1 MKCRFVAAI
10 LACLV
15 ALPLAGAAETVAAV
29 SPLLQVSEALL
40 TASTG
45 TVGATVTVSATT
57 TVSVTETVKPK
68 TAAGESQQKQVAVQ
82 VALPPAQPAPAA
94 AQPIQNLEIQTD
106 GVSAIFIN
114 SNVTIEGNTIT
125 NSVNAPPAE
134 APGQPAAGGGRGPG
148 RKPKK
153 KEPKPYA
160 YKKLIEDATQS
171 GGIVTV
177 WEKPEKL
184 YWEIPRSLLGKK
196 LLLQAK
202 LSSGLGVNGVYPGA
216 VLGDVVITLE
226 EDRKK
231 LLLKEINVRLRA
243 RDKDSPLHRAVERS
257 FTDSI
262 LASLPIAATQPE
274 TGAPVVD
281 IRSLLLGD
289 FLKVSQAASA
299 AGGGGFSVDAGGS
312 KIEGFKL
319 FPENIQTRVRYHFKS
334 GGAGVS
340 EVVPD
345 GRSLF
350 LTANIGLRTLPETGY
365 ISRQADERVGYF
377 IEAFEDFT
385 SDDPRTRYVRFITA
399 HNVQKASPEAEVSAP
414 KEPLTVWVENT
425 VPNEYRDAVKRGVL
439 FWNQAFDEI
448 GFKDAVVCKMQPDDA
463 DWDAED
469 TRFNVIHWNASRSSS
484 YAGLAQW
491 AGNPLTGEILD
502 FDVMIEG
509 EVIRDVERRRPILD
523 PDSLA
528 ELEREPRDVRQCTYG
543 RALANQ
549 MSMGITVLQAR
560 GVIGD
565 ATDVH
570 RMIDEYIVQLVA
582 HEVGHCLGL
591 RHNFKASTLH
601 EHKDLHNRELTDKEG
616 LVSSVMDYAPLNIAP
631 EGVEQGSYSP
641 TTMGPYDKWAIAY
654 GYTPLSATAE
664 ADVRTELAV
673 IADRASEPGLIYG
686 TDEDLWFQG
695 TPSGIDPTVEWFD
708 LGREPLDYYESMF
721 ETLSSTWPKIPEII
735 EKDGNYYDSR
745 YAMVRLLGYY
755 SISARKIARYVGGQ
769 YMSRAPRVGQS
780 ETGLPFK
787 VIPVAVQRRA
797 LDLLDR
803 NVFSDERF
811 QFDPQL
817 LNMLLQ
823 EKHYHWGLSWNPSG
837 SSEYPIH
844 QVLLNIRTEVL
855 SRLLANT
862 TLARIVDSEAKVS
875 EGEDILTM
883 PEYFERLL
891 QAVWKEVLDEVG
903 AGPYTNSK
911 SFLSSGRRSLQRLF
925 VQRLATIMLTPRGQG
940 QADAKVHAW
949 DTLKRLDKKLED
961 FLAQLAKSDVAL
973 DDYSRVHLHE
983 SRETIRRAMEAKFNI
998 RMN

>member
-1 MKCRFVAAI
+1 MKCRFVAGI
-10 LACLV
+10 LACFSI
-15 ALPLAGAAETVAAV
+15 LPLAYAVEIEEVV
-29 SPLLQVSEALL
+29 SPVLFVSEALL
-40 TASTG
+40 TGSTDV
-45 TVGATVTVSATT
+45 VGATVTVSATT
-57 TVSVTETVKPK
+57 TVSATETVKPK
-68 TAAGESQQKQVAVQ
+68 IVVEEKLQKEVAVQ
-82 VALPPAQPAPAA
+82 VALPPAQPAPAT

-106 GVSAIFIN
+106 GVSTIFIN
-114 SNVTIEGNTIT
+114 SNVTIKGNTIT

-134 APGQPAAGGGRGPG
+134 APGQPAARGGRGPG
-148 RKPKK
+148 GKPKE

-160 YKKLIEDATQS
+160 YKKLIEDATQTD
-171 GGIVTV
+171 GMVTV

-243 RDKDSPLHRAVERS
+243 RDEDSPLHRAVERS

-281 IRSLLLGD
+281 MRPLLLSD
-289 FLKVSQAASA
+289 FLQVSRAASA
-299 AGGGGFSVDAGGS
+299 GGGGGFSVDAGGS
-312 KIEGFKL
+312 EIEGFKL

-334 GGAGVS
+334 GGAGGS
-340 EVVPD
+340 EVVP

-377 IEAFEDFT
+377 VEAFEDFT
-385 SDDPRTRYVRFITA
+385 SDNPRTRYIRFITA
-399 HNVQKASPEAEVSAP
+399 HNVQKASPEAEISPP
-414 KEPLTVWVENT
+414 KKPLTVWVENT
-425 VPNEYRDAVKRGVL
+425 VPKEYRDAVKRGVL

-448 GFKDAVVCKMQPDDA
+448 GFKEAVVCKMQPEDA

-469 TRFNVIHWNASRSSS
+469 TRFNVVHWNASRSSS

-491 AGNPLTGEILD
+491 AANPFTGQILD

-509 EVIRDVERRRPILD
+509 EVIRNVERRRPIID
-523 PDSLA
+523 PNGLA
-528 ELEREPRDVRQCTYG
+528 ELEREPKDVRQCTYG

-549 MSMGITVLQAR
+549 LSMGMNVLKAR
-560 GVIGD
+560 GVIDD
-565 ATDVH
+565 ATGVH

-601 EHKDLHNRELTDKEG
+601 DYKDLHNREITDKEG
-616 LVSSVMDYAPLNIAP
+616 LISSVMDYAPLNIAP

-641 TTMGPYDKWAIAY
+641 TSMGPYDKWAIAY
-654 GYTPLSATAE
+654 GYSPLSATSETGVHAE
-664 ADVRTELAV
+664 LGK
-673 IADRASEPGLIYG
+673 IAGRASEPGLIYG

-695 TPSGIDPTVEWFD
+695 MPSGIDPTIAWFD
-708 LGREPLDYYESMF
+708 LGKEPLDYHEGMF
-721 ETLSSTWPKIPEII
+721 ETLSATWPKIPEII

-745 YAMVRLLGYY
+745 YALGSLLGYY
-755 SISARKIARYVGGQ
+755 SSSAGKVARYVGGQ
-769 YMSRAPRVGQS
+769 YMSRAPRVGQPG
-780 ETGLPFK
+780 TGLPFE
-787 VIPVAVQRRA
+787 VVPVAVQRRA
-797 LDLLDR
+797 LDLLAR

-811 QFDPQL
+811 QFDPKL
-817 LNMLLQ
+817 LNTLLQ
-823 EKHYHWGLSWNPSG
+823 EKHYHWGVSWTGGG

-844 QVLLNIRTEVL
+844 QVLLNIRSGVL
-855 SRLLANT
+855 SRLLET
-862 TLARIVDSEAKVS
+862 TALARIVDGETKVN
-875 EGEDILTM
+875 EGEEVLTM
-883 PEYFERLL
+883 PEYFETLL
-891 QAVWKEVLDEVG
+891 QAIWGEVFDEIG
-903 AGPYTNSK
+903 DGPHSNSK
-911 SFLSSGRRSLQRLF
+911 PVLSAGRRSLQRLF
-925 VQRLATIMLTPRGQG
+925 VQRLSSVMLTPRGQG
-940 QADAKVHAW
+940 QVEATVHAW
-949 DTLKRLDKKLED
+949 DTLKRLDKNLED
-961 FLAQLAKSDVAL
+961 FLAQVEESDVAL